1 MKNRQKVI
9 GIVGPTASGKT
20 GLSLSLAQAFPIEIL
35 CMDSMQIYRG
45 MDIGTAKPTLAQ
57 RRMVAHHLLDIRQPE
72 ETFSVAQYAAAA
84 REAITGIAA
93 RGHLPVLVGGTG
105 LYLRAL
111 SLPLSLGGTPGDT
124 AVRARYQAMLEEE
137 GAQALHD
144 ALRQVDAQTA
154 GRLHPNDTR
163 RVIRALE
170 VFSLTGRP
178 FSAQVMPAYD
188 DSPYDMLLYA
198 RDWPR
203 EALYARIDRRVDEM
217 MLQGLPEEVESLR
230 RRGLSPQA
238 QSMQGLGYREL
249 LCCPSGGPALGQ
261 AVETI
266 KRRTRNYAKR
276 QLTWFKADP
285 RVTWCDAGTDGEAF
299 AELVRRDVR
308 ESEDR

>member
-1 MKNRQKVI
+1 MRNRQIVL

-20 GLSLSLAQAFPIEIL
+20 SLSLSLAQAFPIEVL
-35 CMDSMQIYRG
+35 CMDSMQVYRG

-57 RRMVAHHLLDIRQPE
+57 QQLVAHHLLDIMQPE
-72 ETFSVAQYAAAA
+72 EPFSVAQYAAMA
-84 REAITGIAA
+84 REAVTGVAA
-93 RGHLPVLVGGTG
+93 RGNLPVLVGGTG

-111 SLPLSLGGTPGDT
+111 SLPLSLGGAPGDAIT
-124 AVRARYQAMLEEE
+124 RMRYQALLEEK

-144 ALRQVDAQTA
+144 ALRQVDAKAA

-178 FSAQVMPAYD
+178 FSAQVMPSYD
-188 DSPYDMLLYA
+188 DSPYDMLLYG

-203 EALYARIDRRVDEM
+203 EELYARIDQRVDQM
-217 MLQGLPEEVESLR
+217 MQQGFPQEVEALH
-230 RRGLSPQA
+230 RRGLPPQA
-238 QSMQGLGYREL
+238 QSMQGLGYKEL
-249 LCCPSGGPALGQ
+249 LAWISGGLEFGQ
-261 AVETI
+261 AMDMI

-285 RVTWCDAGTDGEAF
+285 RVRWCDARMDRDVFVEM
-299 AELVRRDVR
+299 VRRDVR

>member
-1 MKNRQKVI
+1 MSNRQKVL

-20 GLSLSLAQAFPIEIL
+20 SLSLALAQAFPIEIL

-45 MDIGTAKPTLAQ
+45 MDIGTAKPTLAEQ
-57 RRMVAHHLLDIRQPE
+57 HFVPHHLLDIRQPE
-72 ETFSVAQYAAAA
+72 EAFSVAQYAALA
-84 REAITGIAA
+84 REAITGIAS

-111 SLPLSLGGTPGDT
+111 SLPLSLGGTPRDT
-124 AVRARYQAMLEEE
+124 AIRAQYQALLDEK

-144 ALRQVDAQTA
+144 ALKQVDALTA

-178 FSAQVMPAYD
+178 FSAQVMPTYD
-188 DSPYDMLLYA
+188 DSPYDMLLYG

-203 EALYARIDRRVDEM
+203 DELYARIDQRVDQM
-217 MLQGLPEEVESLR
+217 MRVGLPEEVEALH
-230 RRGLSPQA
+230 RRGLPPQA
-238 QSMQGLGYREL
+238 QSMQGLGYKEL
-249 LCCPSGGPALGQ
+249 LSWVSGGLEYGQ
-261 AVETI
+261 AVDMI

-285 RVTWCDAGTDGEAF
+285 RVRWCDARMDRDAF
-299 AELVRRDVR
+299 VELVRRDVR
-308 ESEDR
+308 ESED

>member
-1 MKNRQKVI
+1 MNSRQKVI

-20 GLSLSLAQAFPIEIL
+20 GLSLALARAFPIEIL

-57 RRMVAHHLLDIRQPE
+57 RQLVPHHLLDIRQPE
-72 ETFSVAQYAAAA
+72 EPFSVAQYAAAA
-84 REAITGIAA
+84 REAIAGVAA

-111 SLPLSLGGTPGDT
+111 SLPLSLGGAPGDT
-124 AVRARYQAMLEEE
+124 AIRARYQAMLEDK

-144 ALRQVDAQTA
+144 ALRQVDEKTA

-178 FSAQVMPAYD
+178 FSDQVMPAYE
-188 DSPYDMLLYA
+188 DSPYDMLLYG

-203 EALYARIDRRVDEM
+203 EELYARIDRRVDEM
-217 MLQGLPEEVESLR
+217 MLLGLPEEVEGLR

-238 QSMQGLGYREL
+238 QSMQGLGYKEL
-249 LCCPSGGPALGQ
+249 LSYASGGLALGQ
-261 AVETI
+261 AVEMI

-285 RVTWCDAGTDGEAF
+285 RVRWRDAGMDGDAF